1 MIPGRHLPAIFVF
14 FLLSLGGSPVPA
26 ADGIDLTGTF
36 EGHYTDKGRL
46 KRRFNVSFRIQH
58 KGEQFKADATDNTMW
73 LTGLVVENKVFV
85 EWEHATGER
94 GEGVLDILD
103 AGNRL
108 KGTWESVSTSSHYGI
123 WEFTRQ

>member
-1 MIPGRHLPAIFVF
+1 MILGRHLPAVCIF
-14 FLLSLGGSPVPA
+14 FLLSLDGSSVAA

-46 KRRFNVSFRIQH
+46 KRRFNVRLRIQH
-58 KGEQFKADATDNTMW
+58 KGEQFKADATNNTIW

-85 EWEHATGER
+85 EWEHASGEQ

-108 KGTWESVSTSSHYGI
+108 KGNWESASTSSHYGI